1 MDAEFYNFILINKNS
16 SKASDLFSHMG
27 VLCLQI
33 YTWCLLYY
41 KQEDGDE
48 EDQQI
53 QGGST
58 VYQEE

>member
-1 MDAEFYNFILINKNS
+1 MDAEFYDFILINKNS
-16 SKASDLFSHMG
+16 SQASDLFSHKG
-27 VLCLQI
+27 VLCLQK
-33 YTWCLLYY
+33 YGWCLLYF

-53 QGGST
+53 QRGSS

>member
-1 MDAEFYNFILINKNS
+1 MDAEFYHFILINKNS

-33 YTWCLLYY
+33 YTWCLLYF
-41 KQEDGDE
+41 KQDGDE

-53 QGGST
+53 QRGYT
-58 VYQEE
+58 VYQQE